1 MIDEFDDGREYPTNI
16 VWKKARGFYA
26 NIAISVSLTI
36 NEIIENGVSVSWPDL
51 FIVKSRLRAEIE
63 DLQAEV
69 RERKKTL
76 AALDKL
82 TLQKAEQTQEET
94 DGNHQ

>member
-16 VWKKARGFYA
+16 VWKKARAFYA
-26 NIAISVSLTI
+26 NVALGFRYTVEEILQKSVTISWS
-36 NEIIENGVSVSWPDL
+36 DL
-51 FIVKSRLRAEIE
+51 FMVKSRLRAEIE

-82 TLQKAEQTQEET
+82 TLQKAEQTQEYT
-94 DGNHQ
+94 SGNHQ